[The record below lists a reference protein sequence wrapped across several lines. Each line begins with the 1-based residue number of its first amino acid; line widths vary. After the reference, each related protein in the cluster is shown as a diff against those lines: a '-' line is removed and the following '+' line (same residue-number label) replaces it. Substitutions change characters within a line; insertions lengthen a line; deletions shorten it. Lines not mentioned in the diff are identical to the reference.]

1 MEKLDFEEHNM
12 DDAVKARMVAR
23 AGGLVFVLVQFW
35 NERGHRKV
43 LLTVTRED
51 EPAFS
56 ENYILDSFAAGIQ
69 QAKRLYL
76 GSLSRR

>member
-43 LLTVTRED
+43 LLTITRED
-51 EPAFS
+51 EPEFS

-69 QAKRLYL
+69 QAKRLYS